1 MVLHIFATF
10 LFLCLTLS
18 PGKTVPV
25 QQAGSSQSSGDQED
39 ANHEESISAFQANVD
54 SLGADFF
61 SIFNNSL
68 SFLPSPSQQ
77 EAPGSPQSQ
86 QQFQQQLLSNNILQ
100 PEYSE
105 LTTPGPKASK
115 SSSNREPLYSSLM
128 QQPQQSWAW
137 SQQQPQQQQYGY
149 TGPQLQQQYSYQ
161 TQQQRPPT
169 FQRPQQPFP
178 AAGANYPA
186 YQYQYQQQQ
195 DPMSSMLPL
204 MMMMG
209 GGDTSGMS
217 PLLMMSMMGGGGM
230 GSMSNSMLPMMLMM
244 GNDDPSSGMNP
255 LMMMSMMGGIQ
266 GGMDPMMMM
275 MLSQMDS
282 EGVQDPKLEE
292 YLNKQV
298 CMTKIT

>member
-1 MVLHIFATF
+1 MLLHIFATL
-10 LFLCLTLS
+10 LFLILTLS
-18 PGKTVPV
+18 PGRTVPV
-25 QQAGSSQSSGDQED
+25 QQAGSSQSSGSPED

-77 EAPGSPQSQ
+77 EQEAPGSPQSQ
-86 QQFQQQLLSNNILQ
+86 QLQQQLISNNILQ

-105 LTTPGPKASK
+105 VTNPGPKASK
-115 SSSNREPLYSSLM
+115 SSSGREPLHSSLI

-137 SQQQPQQQQYGY
+137 GQQQPQQQQYGY
-149 TGPQLQQQYSYQ
+149 TGQQAQQQYGYQ
-161 TQQQRPPT
+161 AQQQPPT

-186 YQYQYQQQQ
+186 YQYQYQQQ

-209 GGDTSGMS
+209 GGDSSGMS

-244 GNDDPSSGMNP
+244 GNDDSSSGMNP

-298 CMTKIT
+298 

>member
-1 MVLHIFATF
+1 M
-10 LFLCLTLS
+10 
-18 PGKTVPV
+18 
-25 QQAGSSQSSGDQED
+25 QQAGSSQSSGSPED

-77 EAPGSPQSQ
+77 EQEAPGSPQSQ
-86 QQFQQQLLSNNILQ
+86 QLQQQLISNNILQ

-105 LTTPGPKASK
+105 FTNPGPKASK
-115 SSSNREPLYSSLM
+115 SSSGREPLHSSLI

-137 SQQQPQQQQYGY
+137 GQQQPQQQQYGY
-149 TGPQLQQQYSYQ
+149 TGQQPQQQYGYQ
-161 TQQQRPPT
+161 AQQQPPT

-186 YQYQYQQQQ
+186 YLYQQQQ

-209 GGDTSGMS
+209 GGDSSGMS
-217 PLLMMSMMGGGGM
+217 PLLMMSMMGGGGGM

-244 GNDDPSSGMNP
+244 GNDDSSSGMNP

-298 CMTKIT
+298 

>member
-115 SSSNREPLYSSLM
+115 SSSHREPLYSSLM

-161 TQQQRPPT
+161 TQQQQRPPT

-178 AAGANYPA
+178 AAGANYPV
-186 YQYQYQQQQ
+186 YQYQQQQ

-209 GGDTSGMS
+209 GGDSSGMS

-298 CMTKIT
+298 CLTEMT